1 MKKLTAILSMLL
13 ATLLLL
19 AGCSNVADT
28 AMSSSFSSKTSE
40 SSLSTSGMQTII
52 GADSSVKVLNAY
64 ESLDYALNKLE
75 GYIEQGIVEEDYME
89 TLKVLSVA
97 LKDIETDLNADNASH
112 IKDLMVTADDTVSS
126 VMYMSDDSA
135 YLNSLN
141 DISATVSRI
150 KESADRLISN
160 TGTGGNKEDTN
171 TSSDRVEE
179 SDTVDSTSNEG
190 NTSSNAT
197 TMTPAEE
204 DNNQTIDTSKI
215 EQGDYT
221 AGGYASTKADSKYK
235 DNGILT
241 WSESNGLLFD
251 TTQTKDL
258 YNFVKSGYTS
268 LRTVDARIQ
277 SRKGGA
283 DNPRIAWY
291 ESYELGKDN
300 AFFTEYED
308 GYTGN
313 TITVTYENINC
324 SNTLLNMLKK
334 PMKEDTDGDGV
345 FETASKAWNDLIKR
359 NDTEDVQK
367 ALCVTPENTSITY
380 SFRNY
385 CGDSISVGVRG
396 PNATMS
402 GYCNISDTETGQ
414 AIAGVDYTLT
424 CEDDPEAFKLISG
437 DELKNYYSCETRFG
451 ISINENSTQ
460 VLVDSSK
467 MQNRAAITK
476 CSDYSV
482 AGVTKPN
489 SLGAG
494 AQFYT
499 GVKPGI
505 YHCTITLKDGKQIP
519 IVIENLP
526 IHYEDKLWGGKS
538 QSEIDACVKYVQQS
552 RNMLYGQYIGLD
564 GTNRLNTLF
573 AGSIDA
579 KDKINVAD
587 DTRENL
593 SKAVKLFN
601 DSNFY
606 EFGDGTNG
614 DRIEL
619 KDTEAAGEWWLH
631 FTSMTTSNF
640 VWGGSHGTYRALELF
655 TNDPNGDCE
664 TASAGM
670 SCILNVMGYT
680 TRYIT
685 NSSHAYI
692 EIKVPAAITK
702 SGEDQWLVMNNGE
715 LVTGKPSNYRK
726 MIRQGHTINFVNKG
740 FNSYW
745 VQDYPE
751 LLE

>member
-1 MKKLTAILSMLL
+1 MLLYWFERKKDMKKLTAILS
-13 ATLLLL
+13 LLLSL
-19 AGCSNVADT
+19 ILLLTGCSTDT
-28 AMSSSFSSKTSE
+28 VSSSTEVTQTTE
-40 SSLSTSGMQTII
+40 SSLSTSGLQTII

-135 YLNSLN
+135 YLDSLN

-171 TSSDRVEE
+171 TSSDRVNE
-179 SDTVDSTSNEG
+179 DSTVAEDTNNEG
-190 NTSSNAT
+190 ITTSNTT

-204 DNNQTIDTSKI
+204 DSEQTIDTSKV

-235 DNGILT
+235 DNGVLT
-241 WSESNGLLFD
+241 WSESHGLLFD

-300 AFFTEYED
+300 AFFTAFED
-308 GYTGN
+308 GDTGN

-380 SFRNY
+380 NFRNY
-385 CGDSISVGVRG
+385 CGD
-396 PNATMS
+396 
-402 GYCNISDTETGQ
+402 
-414 AIAGVDYTLT
+414 
-424 CEDDPEAFKLISG
+424 KLRV
-437 DELKNYYSCETRFG
+437 E
-451 ISINENSTQ
+451 
-460 VLVDSSK
+460 
-467 MQNRAAITK
+467 
-476 CSDYSV
+476 
-482 AGVTKPN
+482 
-489 SLGAG
+489 
-494 AQFYT
+494 
-499 GVKPGI
+499 
-505 YHCTITLKDGKQIP
+505 
-519 IVIENLP
+519 
-526 IHYEDKLWGGKS
+526 
-538 QSEIDACVKYVQQS
+538 
-552 RNMLYGQYIGLD
+552 
-564 GTNRLNTLF
+564 
-573 AGSIDA
+573 
-579 KDKINVAD
+579 
-587 DTRENL
+587 
-593 SKAVKLFN
+593 
-601 DSNFY
+601 
-606 EFGDGTNG
+606 
-614 DRIEL
+614 
-619 KDTEAAGEWWLH
+619 
-631 FTSMTTSNF
+631 
-640 VWGGSHGTYRALELF
+640 
-655 TNDPNGDCE
+655 
-664 TASAGM
+664 
-670 SCILNVMGYT
+670 
-680 TRYIT
+680 
-685 NSSHAYI
+685 
-692 EIKVPAAITK
+692 
-702 SGEDQWLVMNNGE
+702 
-715 LVTGKPSNYRK
+715 
-726 MIRQGHTINFVNKG
+726 
-740 FNSYW
+740 
-745 VQDYPE
+745 
-751 LLE
+751 

>member
-1 MKKLTAILSMLL
+1 MKKLSTGFASILL
-13 ATLLLL
+13 AAITLLTACNG
-19 AGCSNVADT
+19 AGG
-28 AMSSSFSSKTSE
+28 SSSAPAASSAAN
-40 SSLSTSGMQTII
+40 ST
-52 GADSSVKVLNAY
+52 DSS
-64 ESLDYALNKLE
+64 
-75 GYIEQGIVEEDYME
+75 
-89 TLKVLSVA
+89 SVYSSG
-97 LKDIETDLNADNASH
+97 DFSAS
-112 IKDLMVTADDTVSS
+112 
-126 VMYMSDDSA
+126 
-135 YLNSLN
+135 
-141 DISATVSRI
+141 
-150 KESADRLISN
+150 DRLISN

-171 TSSDRVEE
+171 TSSDRV
-179 SDTVDSTSNEG
+179 TVSSAEDNTTNNEGTTTSN
-190 NTSSNAT
+190 TT

-204 DNNQTIDTSKI
+204 DSEQTIDTSKI

-241 WSESNGLLFD
+241 WSESHGLLFD

-300 AFFTEYED
+300 AFFTTFED

-324 SNTLLNMLKK
+324 SKTLLDMLKK

-380 SFRNY
+380 NFRNY
-385 CGDSISVGVRG
+385 CGDKLRVDIRG
-396 PNATMS
+396 PNVNSHSA
-402 GYCNISDTETGQ
+402 YLNIGDTEVEGRL
-414 AIAGVDYTLT
+414 AGVDYTLT

-437 DELKNYYSCETRFG
+437 DELKNYYSCETKWG
-451 ISINENSTQ
+451 ISINEANTQ
-460 VLVDSSK
+460 TLVDAGLMK
-467 MQNRAAITK
+467 NRAAITK
-476 CSDYSV
+476 CSDYSS

-751 LLE
+751 LLK

>member
-97 LKDIETDLNADNASH
+97 LKDIEADLNADNASH

>member
-1 MKKLTAILSMLL
+1 MVIERNRAMKKSAVKFTVLLAAVMILS
-13 ATLLLL
+13 
-19 AGCSNVADT
+19 GCNA
-28 AMSSSFSSKTSE
+28 AE
-40 SSLSTSGMQTII
+40 N
-52 GADSSVKVLNAY
+52 SSVVISEPAV
-64 ESLDYALNKLE
+64 
-75 GYIEQGIVEEDYME
+75 GGTEE
-89 TLKVLSVA
+89 T
-97 LKDIETDLNADNASH
+97 I
-112 IKDLMVTADDTVSS
+112 SS
-126 VMYMSDDSA
+126 PADDSA
-135 YLNSLN
+135 ESV
-141 DISATVSRI
+141 SAPATDETSFETEDETTDDGYVV
-150 KESADRLISN
+150 N
-160 TGTGGNKEDTN
+160 NPVGT
-171 TSSDRVEE
+171 
-179 SDTVDSTSNEG
+179 
-190 NTSSNAT
+190 
-197 TMTPAEE
+197 
-204 DNNQTIDTSKI
+204 

-221 AGGYASTKADSKYK
+221 VGGYAPTKADSKYK

-241 WSESNGLLFD
+241 WSESHGLLFD

-300 AFFTEYED
+300 AFFTEFDD

-324 SNTLLNMLKK
+324 SDILLDMLKK
-334 PMKEDTDGDGV
+334 PMKEDIDGDGV

-367 ALCVTPENTSITY
+367 ALCVTPESTSITY
-380 SFRNY
+380 NFRNY
-385 CGDSISVGVRG
+385 CGDIIRVGTRG
-396 PNATMS
+396 PNVTTSA
-402 GYCNISDTETGQ
+402 YCNIGDTETGQ

-424 CEDDPEAFKLISG
+424 CDDDPEAFKLISG

-482 AGVTKPN
+482 AGVIKPN

-614 DRIEL
+614 ERIEL

-670 SCILNVMGYT
+670 ACIVNVMGYT

>member
-1 MKKLTAILSMLL
+1 MKKITAILSVLL
-13 ATLLLL
+13 SALLLL
-19 AGCSNVADT
+19 VGCSNVADT
-28 AMSSSFSSKTSE
+28 ATSSSATTATE
-40 SSLSTSGMQTII
+40 ASLSTSGMQTII

-135 YLNSLN
+135 YLDSLN

-171 TSSDRVEE
+171 TSSDRVNE
-179 SDTVDSTSNEG
+179 DSTVAEDTNNEG
-190 NTSSNAT
+190 ITTSNTT

-204 DNNQTIDTSKI
+204 DSEQTIDTSKV

-235 DNGILT
+235 DNGVLT
-241 WSESNGLLFD
+241 WSESHGLLFD

-300 AFFTEYED
+300 AFFTAFED
-308 GYTGN
+308 GDTGN

-380 SFRNY
+380 NFRNY
-385 CGDSISVGVRG
+385 CGDKLRVDIRG
-396 PNATMS
+396 PNVNSHSA
-402 GYCNISDTETGQ
+402 YLNIGDTEVEGRL
-414 AIAGVDYTLT
+414 AGVDYTLT
-424 CEDDPEAFKLISG
+424 CEEDPEAFKLISG
-437 DELKNYYSCETRFG
+437 DELKNYYSCETKWG
-451 ISINENSTQ
+451 ISINEANTQ
-460 VLVDSSK
+460 TLVDAGLMK
-467 MQNRAAITK
+467 NRAAITK
-476 CSDYSV
+476 CSDYSS

-564 GTNRLNTLF
+564 GTNLLNRLMG
-573 AGSIDA
+573 GSTA
-579 KDKINVAD
+579 AEDKINVAD

-593 SKAVKLFN
+593 SKATPRN
-601 DSNFY
+601 
-606 EFGDGTNG
+606 
-614 DRIEL
+614 
-619 KDTEAAGEWWLH
+619 
-631 FTSMTTSNF
+631 
-640 VWGGSHGTYRALELF
+640 
-655 TNDPNGDCE
+655 
-664 TASAGM
+664 
-670 SCILNVMGYT
+670 
-680 TRYIT
+680 
-685 NSSHAYI
+685 
-692 EIKVPAAITK
+692 
-702 SGEDQWLVMNNGE
+702 
-715 LVTGKPSNYRK
+715 
-726 MIRQGHTINFVNKG
+726 
-740 FNSYW
+740 
-745 VQDYPE
+745 
-751 LLE
+751 

>member
-1 MKKLTAILSMLL
+1 MKKLTAILS
-13 ATLLLL
+13 LLLSL
-19 AGCSNVADT
+19 ILLLTGCSTDT
-28 AMSSSFSSKTSE
+28 VSSSSTTTSE
-40 SSLSTSGMQTII
+40 DSLSTSGMQTII

-126 VMYMSDDSA
+126 AMNMSDDSE

-160 TGTGGNKEDTN
+160 TGTGGNKEDTS
-171 TSSDRVEE
+171 TSSDRV
-179 SDTVDSTSNEG
+179 TVSSAEDNTTNNEG
-190 NTSSNAT
+190 TTTSNAT

-204 DNNQTIDTSKI
+204 DSEQTIDTSKI

-221 AGGYASTKADSKYK
+221 AGGYASIKADSKYK

-300 AFFTEYED
+300 AFFTEFDD

-324 SNTLLNMLKK
+324 SDILLDMLKK
-334 PMKEDTDGDGV
+334 PMKEDIDGDGV
-345 FETASKAWNDLIKR
+345 FETVSKAWNDLIKR

-380 SFRNY
+380 NFRNY
-385 CGDSISVGVRG
+385 CGDIIRVGTRG
-396 PNATMS
+396 PNVTTSA
-402 GYCNISDTETGQ
+402 YCNIGDTETGK

-424 CEDDPEAFKLISG
+424 CDDDPEAFKLISG

-670 SCILNVMGYT
+670 ACILNVMGYT

-751 LLE
+751 LLK

>member
-1 MKKLTAILSMLL
+1 MKKLTAILSVLL
-13 ATLLLL
+13 AALLLL
-19 AGCSNVADT
+19 TGCNNIAADT
-28 AMSSSFSSKTSE
+28 VMSSSSASE

-135 YLNSLN
+135 YLDSLN

-160 TGTGGNKEDTN
+160 TGTGGGNKEDTN

-179 SDTVDSTSNEG
+179 SDIVDSTSNEG
-190 NTSSNAT
+190 NTSNTT

-204 DNNQTIDTSKI
+204 DSEQTIDTSKV

-241 WSESNGLLFD
+241 WVEENGVLFD
-251 TTQTKDL
+251 TTQTQDL

-277 SRKGGA
+277 SRKGGIN
-283 DNPRIAWY
+283 NPRIAWY

-300 AFFTEYED
+300 AFFTEFDD

-324 SNTLLNMLKK
+324 SDILLDMLKK
-334 PMKEDTDGDGV
+334 PMKEDIDGDGV

-380 SFRNY
+380 NFRNY
-385 CGDSISVGVRG
+385 CGDIIRVGTRG
-396 PNATMS
+396 PNVTTSA
-402 GYCNISDTETGQ
+402 YCNIGDTETGK

-424 CEDDPEAFKLISG
+424 CDDDPEAFKLISG

-482 AGVTKPN
+482 AGVIKPN

-702 SGEDQWLVMNNGE
+702 SGKDQWLVMNNGE
-715 LVTGKPSNYRK
+715 LVTGEPSNYRK

-751 LLE
+751 LLK

>member
-1 MKKLTAILSMLL
+1 MKKSAIMLSVLL
-13 ATLLLL
+13 AAVILLG
-19 AGCSNVADT
+19 GCNDA
-28 AMSSSFSSKTSE
+28 E
-40 SSLSTSGMQTII
+40 N
-52 GADSSVKVLNAY
+52 SSVVISEPAV
-64 ESLDYALNKLE
+64 
-75 GYIEQGIVEEDYME
+75 GGTEE
-89 TLKVLSVA
+89 TIS
-97 LKDIETDLNADNASH
+97 SP
-112 IKDLMVTADDTVSS
+112 ADDL
-126 VMYMSDDSA
+126 A
-135 YLNSLN
+135 
-141 DISATVSRI
+141 
-150 KESADRLISN
+150 ESASAPA
-160 TGTGGNKEDTN
+160 TN
-171 TSSDRVEE
+171 SAESVSAPATDEASFETEE
-179 SDTVDSTSNEG
+179 E
-190 NTSSNAT
+190 T
-197 TMTPAEE
+197 T
-204 DNNQTIDTSKI
+204 DDGYYVNNPIDD
-215 EQGDYT
+215 EPGDYT
-221 AGGYASTKADSKYK
+221 VGGYAPTTAESRYK

-241 WSESNGLLFD
+241 WSEGHGLLFD
-251 TTQTKDL
+251 TTQTQDL

-277 SRKGGA
+277 SRKGGV

-291 ESYELGKDN
+291 ESYVLGKDN
-300 AFFTEYED
+300 AFFTEFED
-308 GYTGN
+308 GSTGN
-313 TITVTYENINC
+313 TVTVTYENINC
-324 SNTLLNMLKK
+324 SNILFDMLKK

-380 SFRNY
+380 NFRNY
-385 CGDSISVGVRG
+385 CGDVISLGIRG
-396 PNATMS
+396 PNVNSHSA
-402 GYCNISDTETGQ
+402 YLNIGDTEAEGRL
-414 AIAGVDYTLT
+414 AGVDYILT
-424 CEDDPEAFKLISG
+424 CEEEPEAFKLISG
-437 DELKNYYSCETRFG
+437 DELQNYYSCETRFG
-451 ISINENSTQ
+451 LSINENNTQ
-460 VLVDSSK
+460 TLVDAGIMK
-467 MQNRAAITK
+467 NRAAITK
-476 CSDYSV
+476 CSDYSI
-482 AGVTKPN
+482 AGVTKSN

-526 IHYEDKLWGGKS
+526 IHYEDKLWGGRS

-552 RNMLYGQYIGLD
+552 NNMLYGQYIGKD
-564 GTNRLNTLF
+564 GTNRLNMLF

-670 SCILNVMGYT
+670 ACILNVMGYT

-702 SGEDQWLVMNNGE
+702 SGKDQWLVMNNGE
-715 LVTGKPSNYRK
+715 LVTGEPSNYRK

>member
-1 MKKLTAILSMLL
+1 MKKLSTGFASILL
-13 ATLLLL
+13 AAITLLTACNG
-19 AGCSNVADT
+19 AGG
-28 AMSSSFSSKTSE
+28 SSSAPAASSAAN
-40 SSLSTSGMQTII
+40 ST
-52 GADSSVKVLNAY
+52 DSS
-64 ESLDYALNKLE
+64 
-75 GYIEQGIVEEDYME
+75 
-89 TLKVLSVA
+89 SVYSSG
-97 LKDIETDLNADNASH
+97 DFSAS
-112 IKDLMVTADDTVSS
+112 
-126 VMYMSDDSA
+126 
-135 YLNSLN
+135 
-141 DISATVSRI
+141 
-150 KESADRLISN
+150 DRLISN

-171 TSSDRVEE
+171 TSSDRVNE
-179 SDTVDSTSNEG
+179 DSTVAEDTNNED
-190 NTSSNAT
+190 NTSFNTT

-204 DNNQTIDTSKI
+204 DSEQTIDTSKI
-215 EQGDYT
+215 EQGDYI

-241 WSESNGLLFD
+241 WSESNGLVFD

-300 AFFTEYED
+300 AFFTLFDD

-324 SNTLLNMLKK
+324 SNTLLNILKK

-345 FETASKAWNDLIKR
+345 FETQTKAWDELLKR
-359 NDTEDVQK
+359 NEKEDVQE
-367 ALCVTPENTSITY
+367 ALCIAPENTSITY
-380 SFRNY
+380 NFRNY
-385 CGDSISVGVRG
+385 CGDIIRVGTRG
-396 PNATMS
+396 PNVNSCST
-402 GYCNISDTETGQ
+402 YCNIGDVETGLDLP
-414 AIAGVDYTLT
+414 GVDYTLT

-437 DELKNYYSCETRFG
+437 DELKNYYSCETKYG
-451 ISINENSTQ
+451 LSINENSTQ
-460 VLVDSSK
+460 TLVDAGLMK
-467 MQNRAAITK
+467 NRAAITK

-482 AGVTKPN
+482 AGVIKPN

-670 SCILNVMGYT
+670 ACILNVMGYT

-751 LLE
+751 LLK

>member
-1 MKKLTAILSMLL
+1 MKKSAVKFTVLLAAVMILS
-13 ATLLLL
+13 
-19 AGCSNVADT
+19 GCNA
-28 AMSSSFSSKTSE
+28 AE
-40 SSLSTSGMQTII
+40 N
-52 GADSSVKVLNAY
+52 SSVVISEPAV
-64 ESLDYALNKLE
+64 
-75 GYIEQGIVEEDYME
+75 GGTEE
-89 TLKVLSVA
+89 T
-97 LKDIETDLNADNASH
+97 I
-112 IKDLMVTADDTVSS
+112 SS
-126 VMYMSDDSA
+126 PADDSA
-135 YLNSLN
+135 ESV
-141 DISATVSRI
+141 SAPATDETSFETEDETTDDGYVV
-150 KESADRLISN
+150 N
-160 TGTGGNKEDTN
+160 NPVGT
-171 TSSDRVEE
+171 
-179 SDTVDSTSNEG
+179 
-190 NTSSNAT
+190 
-197 TMTPAEE
+197 
-204 DNNQTIDTSKI
+204 

-221 AGGYASTKADSKYK
+221 VGGYAPTKADSKYK

-241 WSESNGLLFD
+241 WSESHGLLFD

-300 AFFTEYED
+300 AFFTTFED

-324 SNTLLNMLKK
+324 SKTLLDMLKK

-380 SFRNY
+380 NFRNY
-385 CGDSISVGVRG
+385 CGDKLRVDIRG
-396 PNATMS
+396 PNVNSHSA
-402 GYCNISDTETGQ
+402 YLNIGDTEVEGRL
-414 AIAGVDYTLT
+414 AGVDYTLT

-437 DELKNYYSCETRFG
+437 DELKNYYSCETKWG
-451 ISINENSTQ
+451 ISINEANTQ
-460 VLVDSSK
+460 TLVDAGLMK
-467 MQNRAAITK
+467 NRAAITK
-476 CSDYSV
+476 CSDYSS

-526 IHYEDKLWGGKS
+526 IHYEDNLWGGRS

-670 SCILNVMGYT
+670 ACILNVMGYT